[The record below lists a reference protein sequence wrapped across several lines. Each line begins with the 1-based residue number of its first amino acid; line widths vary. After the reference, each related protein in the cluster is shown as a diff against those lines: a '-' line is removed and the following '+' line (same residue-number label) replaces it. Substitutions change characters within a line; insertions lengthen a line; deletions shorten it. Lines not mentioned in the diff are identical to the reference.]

1 MKYVRQLQGWKWEA
15 RKTLSHNGQHCTPE
29 LASTKEEKKEMIFN
43 PNPAHMMP
51 TRLGICEGRSNA

>member
-1 MKYVRQLQGWKWEA
+1 MDN
-15 RKTLSHNGQHCTPE
+15 TTTPE